1 MVFTKFPLI
10 TLHQHFIVI
19 GCVLAFNEN
28 KFSFI
33 GTTSLSACEP
43 PYTWSPP
50 VMFLSLLNITC
61 KKPCCVL
68 STVLLCL
75 FILAVIGAWK
85 GNGALKR

>member
-1 MVFTKFPLI
+1 MVFTKFSLI

-19 GCVLAFNEN
+19 GCVLAFNEK

-50 VMFLSLLNITC
+50 VMFLYLLNITC

-68 STVLLCL
+68 LTVLPVFVYTCCYRCMER
-75 FILAVIGAWK
+75 
-85 GNGALKR
+85 NGALPR